1 MSILAAR
8 KQELI
13 RDFRRSERDSG
24 SPQVQVAILTERIRA
39 LTEHMKVYKKDY
51 ATQRGL
57 MGMVSRRSN
66 LLSYLSSQDNAAYH
80 KLIASLGLRK

>member
-1 MSILAAR
+1 MTILAAR

-13 RDFRRSERDSG
+13 QSYRQSEQDNG

-57 MGMVSRRSN
+57 MAMVSKRTN
-66 LLSYLSSQDNAAYH
+66 LLSYLARQDNAAYH
-80 KLIASLGLRK
+80 SLIASLGLRK